1 MITIRPIRPGEYERA
16 KDLILLI
23 AREIF
28 EWKESIV
35 EISCMY
41 AQNGVL
47 SDLDDIDS
55 TYNKKRGLFLAV
67 FDDQEMIGTGAIR
80 EWNLK
85 TCELKRLWLLD
96 AYRGKRI
103 GYETTMLLFEHA
115 RAAGFQRVRLI
126 TSPKQVRAI
135 SFYESLGFELI
146 SITGE
151 NEDDYLY
158 EMDL

>member
-1 MITIRPIRPGEYERA
+1 
-16 KDLILLI
+16 LLV

-28 EWKESIV
+28 DWKESIA

-41 AQNGVL
+41 SQNGVL
-47 SDLDDIDS
+47 RDLDDIDKA
-55 TYNKKRGLFLAV
+55 YNKKRGLFLAV
-67 FDDQEMIGTGAIR
+67 FDDQEMVGTGAIR
-80 EWNLK
+80 EWDTD
-85 TCELKRLWLLD
+85 TCELKRLWLLE

-103 GYETTMLLFEHA
+103 GYETTMLLFKHA
-115 RAAGFQRVRLI
+115 RAEGFQRVRLI
-126 TSPKQVRAI
+126 TSPKQAKAI